1 MVKKEKMIFFEFAKR
16 NLARHKFRSVL
27 AIIGIVIGV
36 LAITALGI
44 LGNSVR
50 LSASEQLCMIGN
62 ELVVYPYGEKIISED
77 NFKEI
82 KKSASDAIP
91 IKLKADKVVLNG
103 ESKVVTIYGM
113 RSEDIPELLEKA
125 DGQFLKHGSLN
136 CLVGSRLADNYEL
149 RVGERAAIKSQ
160 KPRIVGILKERGVGF
175 DISPDNA
182 IIVSDK
188 MFSSLYNSS
197 GYNSVIV
204 KVDKIEDVEEV
215 REEIEDRLNKREKV
229 VMVMELKMIVE
240 GIKSVF
246 NTISIFLLGIGAISL
261 VVAGVSILNV
271 MIMSTVERTKE
282 IGVMRAIGTS
292 KSGIL
297 RMFLFESLILG
308 VIGGV
313 IGALFGFGIGF
324 LVDVLVLKEA
334 SYLFAPSSILYIF
347 LGIAFGIGT
356 SVISGLY
363 PAWRASRLK
372 PIEALRYE

>member
-1 MVKKEKMIFFEFAKR
+1 MIFFEFAKR

-62 ELVVYPYGEKIISED
+62 ELVVYPYGEKTISED

-103 ESKVVTIYGM
+103 ESRVVTIYGM

-160 KPRIVGILKERGVGF
+160 KPRIVGILKERGIGF

-324 LVDVLVLKEA
+324 LVDVLILKEA

-347 LGIAFGIGT
+347 LGIAFGVGT